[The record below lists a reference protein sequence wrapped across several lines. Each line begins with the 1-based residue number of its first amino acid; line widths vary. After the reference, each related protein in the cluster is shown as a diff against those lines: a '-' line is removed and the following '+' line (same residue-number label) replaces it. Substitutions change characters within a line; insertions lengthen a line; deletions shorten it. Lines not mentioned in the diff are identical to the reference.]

1 VRENLFV
8 AADANLNCRIA
19 NTGDLRTGVNGRFI
33 CNMIDIT
40 NLSTLEIEG
49 VTQVADPDGNYVRLG
64 LYTSGTLEKASF
76 VVANNIK
83 SATYTI
89 DVAELKTAHP
99 TATHIAIQMCLGTA
113 AISEADVANLAIYG
127 E

>member
-1 VRENLFV
+1 
-8 AADANLNCRIA
+8 
-19 NTGDLRTGVNGRFI
+19 
-33 CNMIDIT
+33 
-40 NLSTLEIEG
+40 
-49 VTQVADPDGNYVRLG
+49 
-64 LYTSGTLEKASF
+64 
-76 VVANNIK
+76 VANNIK

-127 E
+127 S